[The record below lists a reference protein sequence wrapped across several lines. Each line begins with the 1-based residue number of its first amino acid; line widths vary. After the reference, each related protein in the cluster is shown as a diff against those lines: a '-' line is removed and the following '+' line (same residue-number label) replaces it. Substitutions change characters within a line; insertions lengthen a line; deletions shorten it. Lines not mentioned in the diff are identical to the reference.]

1 MLNVH
6 GIRVFGGTFPAEI
19 WRAFMIDALKGVP
32 PRPFKLPRSELVKVE
47 IDPVTGLLAAPW
59 CPGEMV
65 TMLRQLAPLE
75 YCPAPLVVPPTPQPA
90 PTTTAPEEEQPRP
103 GRKETPRPRPSDDS
117 PRPRPTPTE
126 D

>member
-6 GIRVFGGTFPAEI
+6 GIRVFGGTFPAQI
-19 WRAFMIDALKGVP
+19 WRAFMIEALKGVP
-32 PRPFKLPRSELVKVE
+32 PRPFRLPRSELVKVE

-75 YCPAPLVVPPTPQPA
+75 YCPAPVLVPATPQPS
-90 PTTTAPEEEQPRP
+90 PTASSREEKPRAD
-103 GRKETPRPRPSDDS
+103 REETPRPQPSDNS
-117 PRPRPTPTE
+117 PRPEPTPTE